1 AVKFICYPDVKVRVG
16 YVPPKTP
23 VPWSLQGNYTDPER
37 AHRREPTCYT
47 VLHAPSSVERGV
59 DPPTLSTNSFS
70 THLPPHLGDPAP
82 SMAPPSPRRSSRAR
96 ITNSQSQQSSVSS
109 NTSGRAERNTRS
121 VAKPSSNKSTPSGSL
136 SSEPF
141 EDIDDTLLGRRRKRN
156 QEDDTDKNSKSD
168 NFDMVNGSD
177 DLQEEEDEAVR
188 CICDAEEYP
197 GRPPVEGADLDFFN
211 AIEFTEDVT
220 GFFVQCD
227 ICKVW
232 QHGACVGIFSA
243 ESSPDEYFC
252 EQCRK
257 ELHKIYTASNGI
269 LLSQKWSK
277 YVPHNRPS
285 RATSRATSIAKEG
298 NRSPKTGTSKSSRP
312 TSASQSSKRRSTM
325 NSRDRAYEDEQLLR
339 AIEASKEDV
348 PQDGSEI
355 LTRRAKR
362 GRSDSEES
370 VAVNARPRDDKL
382 ASLRNPISVKRQ
394 RTSSRSP
401 SPSIEPAEVQ
411 THIESDD
418 EINTRNGTKRVRNN
432 KNQRAKT
439 EKEDKERQ
447 RQEAAD
453 KRKGRAE
460 RRRGEGKLNDDVY
473 YKAEAETDNRLDSD
487 PAEETP
493 PAAAKPPAT
502 KSIETTV
509 VVETPAPVET
519 VPDTPPASH
528 QPVSGTQKRGGRTA
542 HKKGKGRNQYTRDRD
557 GEGESP
563 ARSMSRDIQKT
574 SDESTPAHPKP
585 TSEHRHGKSKP
596 VMHHKLN
603 MVDMKRRVG
612 AIMDFISR
620 TQVDLA
626 AETLPVTNENT
637 SNGEVSLQKTLSSET
652 AENESTRESSEGTEF
667 KDLNPMEMMD
677 VLTRDMV
684 KWQNQ
689 YT

>member
-1 AVKFICYPDVKVRVG
+1 
-16 YVPPKTP
+16 
-23 VPWSLQGNYTDPER
+23 
-37 AHRREPTCYT
+37 
-47 VLHAPSSVERGV
+47 
-59 DPPTLSTNSFS
+59 
-70 THLPPHLGDPAP
+70 
-82 SMAPPSPRRSSRAR
+82 MAPPSPRRSSRAR

-109 NTSGRAERNTRS
+109 NTSGRVERNTRS

-141 EDIDDTLLGRRRKRN
+141 EDLDDTLLGRRRKRN
-156 QEDDTDKNSKSD
+156 QEDDNDKNSKSD

-257 ELHKIYTASNGI
+257 ELHKIYTASNG
-269 LLSQKWSK
+269 QKWSK

-285 RATSRATSIAKEG
+285 RATSRATSIAKDG
-298 NRSPKTGTSKSSRP
+298 NRSPKTGTSKNSRP

-401 SPSIEPAEVQ
+401 SPPIEPAEVQ
-411 THIESDD
+411 THNESED

-460 RRRGEGKLNDDVY
+460 RRRGE
-473 YKAEAETDNRLDSD
+473 DSD

-493 PAAAKPPAT
+493 PATVKPPAT
-502 KSIETTV
+502 KSIEAPV
-509 VVETPAPVET
+509 IMETPAPVEP

-528 QPVSGTQKRGGRTA
+528 QPVSSIQKRGGRTA

-574 SDESTPAHPKP
+574 SDEPTPAHPKP

-596 VMHHKLN
+596 AIHHKLN

-637 SNGEVSLQKTLSSET
+637 SNGEVSLQKTMSSE
-652 AENESTRESSEGTEF
+652 AADKESTRESSEGKEF

>member
-1 AVKFICYPDVKVRVG
+1 MVQARQVIPAPTFLPTFPHPRLFLLLLLLRRKLPPALLSHIHIVTVSLRVMTTAFLLVLDMLACQSRFRYDPSTLFITTSSRSILAILPSLDL
-16 YVPPKTP
+16 P
-23 VPWSLQGNYTDPER
+23 VNFGKRISALKCDTLRHPFHDLLSL
-37 AHRREPTCYT
+37 AF
-47 VLHAPSSVERGV
+47 SS
-59 DPPTLSTNSFS
+59 PLSVSLFS
-70 THLPPHLGDPAP
+70 PPHLGDPAP

-96 ITNSQSQQSSVSS
+96 ATNSQSQQSSVSS
-109 NTSGRAERNTRS
+109 STSGRVERNTRS
-121 VAKPSSNKSTPSGSL
+121 VAKPSSNKSTPSASL

-141 EDIDDTLLGRRRKRN
+141 EDLDDTLLGRRRKRN
-156 QEDDTDKNSKSD
+156 HDDDNEKAIKPD

-188 CICDAEEYP
+188 CICDSEDYP

-257 ELHKIYTASNGI
+257 DLHKIYTASNG
-269 LLSQKWSK
+269 QKWSK

-298 NRSPKTGTSKSSRP
+298 NRSPKTGTSKNSRP
-312 TSASQSSKRRSTM
+312 TSASQTSKRRSTM

-348 PQDGSEI
+348 PLDGSEI

-370 VAVNARPRDDKL
+370 VAVNARPRDEKL
-382 ASLRNPISVKRQ
+382 PSLRNPASVKRQ
-394 RTSSRSP
+394 RTSSRSV
-401 SPSIEPAEVQ
+401 SPPAEPAEAPS
-411 THIESDD
+411 HNESDD
-418 EINTRNGTKRVRNN
+418 EINTH
-432 KNQRAKT
+432 
-439 EKEDKERQ
+439 
-447 RQEAAD
+447 
-453 KRKGRAE
+453 
-460 RRRGEGKLNDDVY
+460 
-473 YKAEAETDNRLDSD
+473 SD
-487 PAEETP
+487 PSEETP
-493 PAAAKPPAT
+493 PAVVKPPAA
-502 KSIETTV
+502 KSIETPVIT
-509 VVETPAPVET
+509 ETPAPVQPT
-519 VPDTPPASH
+519 PDTPPATH
-528 QPVSGTQKRGGRTA
+528 QPTSSTHKRGGRTA

-557 GEGESP
+557 ADGESP
-563 ARSMSRDIQKT
+563 ARSMSRDIQKNG
-574 SDESTPAHPKP
+574 DDHTPSHPSHPKP
-585 TSEHRHGKSKP
+585 ANEHRHGKPKP
-596 VMHHKLN
+596 AMHHKLN

-626 AETLPVTNENT
+626 AEALPVPNGVP
-637 SNGEVSLQKTLSSET
+637 SNGEVSPEKTPNPQVT
-652 AENESTRESSEGTEF
+652 ENGATKESSGDKDF
-667 KDLNPMEMMD
+667 KDLNCMEMMD

-689 YT
+689 YI

>member
-1 AVKFICYPDVKVRVG
+1 
-16 YVPPKTP
+16 
-23 VPWSLQGNYTDPER
+23 
-37 AHRREPTCYT
+37 
-47 VLHAPSSVERGV
+47 
-59 DPPTLSTNSFS
+59 
-70 THLPPHLGDPAP
+70 
-82 SMAPPSPRRSSRAR
+82 MAPPSPRRSSRAR
-96 ITNSQSQQSSVSS
+96 ATNSQSQQSSVSS
-109 NTSGRAERNTRS
+109 STSGRVERNTRS
-121 VAKPSSNKSTPSGSL
+121 VVKPSSNKSTPSASL

-141 EDIDDTLLGRRRKRN
+141 EDLDDTLLGRRRKRN
-156 QEDDTDKNSKSD
+156 HEDENEKISKPE
-168 NFDMVNGSD
+168 NFDMANGSD

-188 CICDAEEYP
+188 CICNAEDYP
-197 GRPPVEGADLDFFN
+197 GRPPVEGADLEFFN
-211 AIEFTEDVT
+211 AIEFTEEVT

-227 ICKVW
+227 VCKVW

-257 ELHKIYTASNGI
+257 DLHKIYTASNG
-269 LLSQKWSK
+269 QKWSK

-298 NRSPKTGTSKSSRP
+298 NRSPKQGTSKNSRP
-312 TSASQSSKRRSTM
+312 TSASQTSKRRSTM

-348 PQDGSEI
+348 PQDGEI

-370 VAVNARPRDDKL
+370 VAVNARPRDEKL

-401 SPSIEPAEVQ
+401 SPPTEPTEEPS
-411 THIESDD
+411 HNESDD
-418 EINTRNGTKRVRNN
+418 EISTRNGAKKVRNN
-432 KNQRAKT
+432 KNQRLKS

-460 RRRGEGKLNDDVY
+460 RRRGD
-473 YKAEAETDNRLDSD
+473 DSD
-487 PAEETP
+487 PPEETP
-493 PAAAKPPAT
+493 PAVTKPPAA
-502 KSIETTV
+502 KS
-509 VVETPAPVET
+509 VETPVIMDTPVPLQP
-519 VPDTPPASH
+519 VPDTPPTNN
-528 QPVSGTQKRGGRTA
+528 QPISSTHKRSGRTIQ
-542 HKKGKGRNQYTRDRD
+542 KKGKGRNQYTRDRD
-557 GEGESP
+557 ADGESP
-563 ARSMSRDIQKT
+563 ARSMSRDLQKNG
-574 SDESTPAHPKP
+574 DEPTPSHPKP
-585 TSEHRHGKSKP
+585 ISEHRYGKSKP
-596 VMHHKLN
+596 AMHHKLN

-612 AIMDFISR
+612 AILDFISR

-626 AETLPVTNENT
+626 AEALPVP
-637 SNGEVSLQKTLSSET
+637 NGDANIVEASPLRISGPEASE
-652 AENESTRESSEGTEF
+652 SGRTRESSEGKEF
-667 KDLNPMEMMD
+667 KDLNCMEMMD

>member
-1 AVKFICYPDVKVRVG
+1 
-16 YVPPKTP
+16 
-23 VPWSLQGNYTDPER
+23 
-37 AHRREPTCYT
+37 
-47 VLHAPSSVERGV
+47 
-59 DPPTLSTNSFS
+59 
-70 THLPPHLGDPAP
+70 
-82 SMAPPSPRRSSRAR
+82 MAPPSPRRSSRAR
-96 ITNSQSQQSSVSS
+96 ATNSQSQQSSVSS
-109 NTSGRAERNTRS
+109 NTSGRVERSTRS

-141 EDIDDTLLGRRRKRN
+141 EDLDDTLLGRRRKRN
-156 QEDDTDKNSKSD
+156 QEDDNDKNSKSD

-188 CICDAEEYP
+188 CICEAEEYP

-257 ELHKIYTASNGI
+257 ELHKIYTASNG
-269 LLSQKWSK
+269 QKWSK

-285 RATSRATSIAKEG
+285 RATSRATSIAKDG
-298 NRSPKTGTSKSSRP
+298 NRSPKTGTSKNSRP
-312 TSASQSSKRRSTM
+312 TSASQTSKRRSTM

-348 PQDGSEI
+348 PQDGTEI

-370 VAVNARPRDDKL
+370 VAVNARPRDEKL

-401 SPSIEPAEVQ
+401 SPPTEPAEVQ
-411 THIESDD
+411 IHNESDD
-418 EINTRNGTKRVRNN
+418 EINTRNGVKRARNN

-460 RRRGEGKLNDDVY
+460 RRRGE
-473 YKAEAETDNRLDSD
+473 DSD
-487 PAEETP
+487 PSEETP
-493 PAAAKPPAT
+493 PAAVKPPAA
-502 KSIETTV
+502 KSIETPV
-509 VVETPAPVET
+509 VMETPAPVQP

-528 QPVSGTQKRGGRTA
+528 QPISSTQKRGGRTT

-563 ARSMSRDIQKT
+563 ARSMSRDIQKNG
-574 SDESTPAHPKP
+574 DEPTPSHAKP
-585 TSEHRHGKSKP
+585 TSEPRHGKSKP
-596 VMHHKLN
+596 VIHHKLN

-626 AETLPVTNENT
+626 AETFPMTNGNAID
-637 SNGEVSLQKTLSSET
+637 GEMSLQKTLTSET
-652 AENESTRESSEGTEF
+652 VEKDGTRESSEGKEF
-667 KDLNPMEMMD
+667 KDLNCMEMMD